1 MLFLLRDNEIVE
13 ILFAV
18 NSAATVHCEMK
29 ACFVEQGQ
37 AKIASLFWCLN
48 LHSQFCFLLLV
59 CMTIAEET
67 ELRAHG
73 VVSNLPV
80 LLKCQI

>member
-1 MLFLLRDNEIVE
+1 MLFLLRYNEIVE

-18 NSAATVHCEMK
+18 NSAATVHCKMK

-37 AKIASLFWCLN
+37 AKTASLFWCLN

-59 CMTIAEET
+59 CVTIAEET
-67 ELRAHG
+67 ESTKPMDWCL
-73 VVSNLPV
+73 SFQY
-80 LLKCQI
+80 CCF